1 MKKENFMKFSLLVT
15 TLILGASAAQASS
28 LVLAECRGSVVKGTV
43 GEIYTIE
50 QNTVGK
56 KSEIVV
62 KSQYDNGYSITIPV
76 SGGTVKI
83 NSVQTLQANA
93 QQGFGFNYEKK
104 SLTIDFVSGN
114 GVASTYEPMDMLT
127 KKRTIYL
134 TYCTR

>member
-1 MKKENFMKFSLLVT
+1 MKLGLLVT
-15 TLILGASAAQASS
+15 TLLLGASAAQASTV
-28 LVLAECRGSVVKGTV
+28 VLAECRGSVVKGNI

-50 QNTVGK
+50 QNTDGK

-62 KSQYDNGYSITIPV
+62 NSQYNNGYSITIPV

-83 NSVQTLQANA
+83 NTAKTLQANS

-114 GVASTYEPMDMLT
+114 GIASAYEPMDMLT